1 MQELWV
7 DEIGPPTNCS
17 LEVRNAPQME
27 QVQAASGAQSLRLTM
42 D

>member
-7 DEIGPPTNCS
+7 GEIGPQTNWS
-17 LEVRNAPQME
+17 LEVRKAAQME
-27 QVQAASGAQSLRLTM
+27 QVQAASSTQSLRLTM